1 MRFPISQSLLLF
13 LTRIWTIY
21 RIHWFLLMLLDI
33 YLYLRLGNQP
43 CLLWVARPSPCVFS
57 FGWGPVTETLLLIF
71 LGLRAD
77 WLIVLYF
84 LTYRATSNSK
94 TTKFHTWLPKFNG
107 FKPDVGFS
115 YESTMFFL
123 LTYTNML
130 LTNISSHYAG

>member
-1 MRFPISQSLLLF
+1 MFFFSIREIPYFPIIIVIFDPYMDNISYPLVSADAFGHIPVFAGYQKL
-13 LTRIWTIY
+13 R
-21 RIHWFLLMLLDI
+21 
-33 YLYLRLGNQP
+33 RLGNQP

-71 LGLRAD
+71 FGLRAD

-115 YESTMFFL
+115 YESTMFFC
-123 LTYTNML
+123 
-130 LTNISSHYAG
+130 